1 MIYGYIRVSTGHQTA
16 ANQRYEIERFCAR
29 EKLCVGRWIQ
39 ETISGTEAYRKRKL
53 GRLLTHIKANDIII
67 CAEMSRL
74 GRNLFM
80 IMEILNICMRKGC
93 KVWTIKENYRLG
105 NDMQSKILAFALSLS
120 AEIERNLISQRTSEA
135 LKLRKKQGKTLGR
148 PKGKG
153 IAPMKYKLY
162 GKRKYINN
170 ALMNGMTK
178 NEICKKL
185 GVSRETLRRY
195 LNGLNKGSDEIN
207 DDKKPD

>member
-1 MIYGYIRVSTGHQTA
+1 
-16 ANQRYEIERFCAR
+16 
-29 EKLCVGRWIQ
+29 
-39 ETISGTEAYRKRKL
+39 
-53 GRLLTHIKANDIII
+53 
-67 CAEMSRL
+67 
-74 GRNLFM
+74 M

-207 DDKKPD
+207 DDKKPDWKASLKHKILFIALKDYLARRTELFYKAYKIIAQALQDYCLRRAE